1 MERGFD
7 SRAQSKSERQVSIK
21 VVRISRVFALGL
33 YFIADGGSFSFSWMN
48 LVDFVVV
55 IRHMFWIISKNF
67 LDLEYLKNYFMNYSN
82 SI

>member
-1 MERGFD
+1 
-7 SRAQSKSERQVSIK
+7 
-21 VVRISRVFALGL
+21 L

-55 IRHMFWIISKNF
+55 ITHMFWIISKNF

>member
-7 SRAQSKSERQVSIK
+7 SRAQSKSERQVSIR
-21 VVRISRVFALGL
+21 VVRISRVFAFGL
-33 YFIADGGSFSFSWMN
+33 YFIADGGSFSFNWMN

-55 IRHMFWIISKNF
+55 ITHMFWIISKNF